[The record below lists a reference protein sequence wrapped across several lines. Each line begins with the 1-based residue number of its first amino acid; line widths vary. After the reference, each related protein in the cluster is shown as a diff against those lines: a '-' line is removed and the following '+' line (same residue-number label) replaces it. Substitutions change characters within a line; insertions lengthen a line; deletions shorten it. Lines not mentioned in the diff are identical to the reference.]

1 VTRALVGEIPVGSE
15 FATRLRAARTAA
27 GLTQERLAHASQIA
41 VRTIS
46 DLERGLA
53 PYPRAD
59 TVRRLAD
66 ALDLS
71 GPTREEFE
79 RVSRRPVVVPPPR
92 SGAERDATAAG
103 HPPAHAA
110 GNGARRIRV
119 EVLGP
124 VRLLV
129 DGEPAALT
137 PLTKRVLARLVV
149 AGGEAVSIERL
160 YADVWD
166 TPAGYRP
173 AAKLSRNDVQKRVVE
188 LRRAMGGGDDP
199 QDGPVLRTETVTTGR
214 ANATHYRLIL
224 REDQLDSAEFHRLVG
239 DAMVAGP
246 ASALAGFAKALSLWR
261 GAPMPELAG
270 HSSAEPAVGRLLR
283 AHTTARTELARA
295 YVRVG
300 RLDNALPLLQALVD
314 ETPDDASRAAELA
327 AVRER
332 RRSRHGDEIV
342 RREFPALH
350 TSVTIRQGDLFE
362 QDDANIVVGF
372 GNTFDTSTTDDIIIS
387 RTSVQGQLL
396 HRLYGGDARAL
407 DADLR
412 KALRSVKP
420 LTTET
425 AQDKPRG
432 KRVRYPVGT
441 VAMLPR
447 DGRRVFAVAY
457 SRQRNDLVVQSSPE
471 DLRASLRSLWKS
483 VASWGLLL
491 PVAMPVVGSGLARI
505 AELGREELMIL
516 AVDSFL
522 EACRVHAPLTPELR
536 FVLPAA
542 DLERT
547 RVDDVSRFLEALDTR
562 GMGG

>member
-1 VTRALVGEIPVGSE
+1 MDSE

-27 GLTQERLAHASQIA
+27 GLTQERLADRSRIA

-53 PYPRAD
+53 PHPRAD

-66 ALDLS
+66 ALELS
-71 GPTREEFE
+71 GPAREEFE
-79 RVSRRPVVVPPPR
+79 RASRRPVVVPPPR
-92 SGAERDATAAG
+92 SGAGRDSVAAAS
-103 HPPAHAA
+103 PARRPA
-110 GNGARRIRV
+110 GEGPRRIRV

-124 VRLLV
+124 LRLLV
-129 DGEPAALT
+129 DGRPAALT
-137 PLTKRVLARLVV
+137 PLTRRVLARLVV
-149 AGGEAVSIERL
+149 ANGEAVSIEHL
-160 YADVWD
+160 YRDVWD
-166 TPAGYRP
+166 IREGYHP

-188 LRRAMGGGDDP
+188 LRRAMAGGDDP
-199 QDGPVLRTETVTTGR
+199 HGGPVLRTETVTTSRG
-214 ANATHYRLIL
+214 NTTHYRLAL
-224 REDQLDSAEFHRLVG
+224 REDQLDSAEFHRLVS
-239 DAMVAGP
+239 DALIAGP

-261 GAPMPELAG
+261 GAPLPELAG
-270 HSSAEPAVGRLLR
+270 QACAEPAIGRLNQFQI
-283 AHTTARTELARA
+283 TARSELARA

-300 RLDNALPLLQALVD
+300 RLDNALPLLQALAD
-314 ETPDDASRAAELA
+314 EAPADPVRAAELS

-350 TSVTIRQGDLFE
+350 TAVTIRQGDLFE

-372 GNTFDTSTTDDIIIS
+372 GNTFDTSTTDDIVIS

-420 LTTET
+420 LATESV
-425 AQDKPRG
+425 QDKPRG
-432 KRVRYPVGT
+432 KRVRYPIGT
-441 VAMLPR
+441 VAMLPQDR
-447 DGRRVFAVAY
+447 RRVFAVAY
-457 SRQRNDLVVQSSPE
+457 SWQRNDLVVQSSPE
-471 DLRASLRSLWKS
+471 DLRVGLRSLWTS

-516 AVDSFL
+516 AIDGFL
-522 EACRVHAPLTPELR
+522 EACRHKAPLTPELR
-536 FVLPAA
+536 FVLPAG

-547 RVDDVSRFLEALDTR
+547 RVDDVSRFLEALDAH
-562 GMGG
+562 GMGV